1 METRKLGRIS
11 RWLSL
16 RWRIK
21 ARYWRRRAILA
32 ERELKAEMW
41 RNRAREDELIT
52 VPQRMQ
58 GLFGIPAREAPAP
71 LVRNV
76 SRPTSQL
83 VKSTDPWDSL
93 SWADRQEFDMYW
105 KDDAAAAG
113 VPLMQARERFLAE
126 VVIPRR
132 QPLMDDVIG

>member
-1 METRKLGRIS
+1 MVRKFFK
-11 RWLSL
+11 
-16 RWRIK
+16 WRH
-21 ARYWRRRAILA
+21 WRAATKFWRKRA
-32 ERELKAEMW
+32 LKAEASLEAEML
-41 RNRAREDELIT
+41 RNREREDTLIT
-52 VPQRMQ
+52 VPMRAM

-132 QPLMDDVIG
+132 QPLMDEPFGMN